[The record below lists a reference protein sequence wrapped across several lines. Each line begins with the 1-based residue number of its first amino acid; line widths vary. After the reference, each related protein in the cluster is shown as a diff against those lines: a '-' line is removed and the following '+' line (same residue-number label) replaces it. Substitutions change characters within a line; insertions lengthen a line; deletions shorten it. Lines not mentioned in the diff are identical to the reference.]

1 MFEIYKSLQMKY
13 IYMYYTIVECH
24 FICIYLNQSN
34 NIYLFSIQPEHLP
47 CVILRLPEDLP
58 KQYCGVTRFETIR
71 QPPSRKAVEKW
82 LEQRQ
87 QKADNSAIKPNAKV
101 EVWRLN
107 VCAIH
112 VVKTIQKPCSMLPRF
127 SHP

>member
-1 MFEIYKSLQMKY
+1 MKY
-13 IYMYYTIVECH
+13 IYMYYTIQECH
-24 FICIYLNQSN
+24 FICIYLNQIK

-58 KQYCGVTRFETIR
+58 KQCSGVTRFERIR

>member
-1 MFEIYKSLQMKY
+1 MKY

-24 FICIYLNQSN
+24 FICIYLNQIN

-58 KQYCGVTRFETIR
+58 KQCSGVTRFETIR

-87 QKADNSAIKPNAKV
+87 QKADNNSIKPNAKV
-101 EVWRLN
+101 EV
-107 VCAIH
+107 
-112 VVKTIQKPCSMLPRF
+112 KTIQKLCSMLPRF